1 MDLYFLRHGAA
12 VNRGEW
18 EGEDS
23 QRPLTEQGRH
33 DVARMAGFFGRS
45 ASPPDIIVTSPYPRA
60 KETAEIFG
68 QHLGLQDKVVAD
80 ERLEPG
86 FDATR
91 LGKLLKLFPEAKV
104 LVLVGHEPDFS
115 TTIGVITGGRVAL
128 KKGGMA
134 YVQAADV
141 SLKKAVLVW
150 LVQPGA
156 VGA

>member
-23 QRPLTEQGRH
+23 QRPLTEQGRQ

-104 LVLVGHEPDFS
+104 AGVGRSRARLFDHYRRDH
-115 TTIGVITGGRVAL
+115 GG
-128 KKGGMA
+128 
-134 YVQAADV
+134 Q
-141 SLKKAVLVW
+141 S
-150 LVQPGA
+150 GA
-156 VGA
+156 QEGRDGLRSDG